1 MAQHRHT
8 SPDENSTHP
17 SNLQPKCTSNKKMV
31 QPSCHWLQ
39 GALLFA
45 WKIMLRMDA
54 LPTFCTACEALEF
67 VLQEAWIESPGR
79 HTTHKSKLLSTT
91 HCFLRSGSTKSIV
104 QPKSSQTG
112 CPALD
117 YHVLVQSGGGGGYIA
132 QRRNLLCCAYAE
144 SCSPC
149 NSATENGHNRG
160 GGPTAGWSLLWSRAA
175 AALALSCCCKPPL
188 QSGVPS

>member
-31 QPSCHWLQ
+31 QPSCLWLQ

-67 VLQEAWIESPGR
+67 VLHAAWIESPGR
-79 HTTHKSKLLSTT
+79 HTTHKSEMLSTT

-117 YHVLVQSGGGGGYIA
+117 YPVLVQSGGGGGRCRTTSQPVVLCICRIVQSMQQRHGERA
-132 QRRNLLCCAYAE
+132 QQ
-144 SCSPC
+144 
-149 NSATENGHNRG
+149 RG
-160 GGPTAGWSLLWSRAA
+160 GSNSWLESA
-175 AALALSCCCKPPL
+175 
-188 QSGVPS
+188 VE

>member
-1 MAQHRHT
+1 
-8 SPDENSTHP
+8 
-17 SNLQPKCTSNKKMV
+17 MV
-31 QPSCHWLQ
+31 QPSCLWLQ

-67 VLQEAWIESPGR
+67 VLHAAWIESPGR
-79 HTTHKSKLLSTT
+79 HTTHKSEMLSTT

-117 YHVLVQSGGGGGYIA
+117 YHVLVQSGGGGGA
-132 QRRNLLCCAYAE
+132 MSHNVATCCAVHMQNRAVH
-144 SCSPC
+144 
-149 NSATENGHNRG
+149 ATAPRRTGTTEG
-160 GGPTAGWSLLWSRAA
+160 GVQQLVGVCCGVGLLLLWRSAA
-175 AALALSCCCKPPL
+175 VASLNCSLVFHLDANLMLWQDTKA
-188 QSGVPS
+188 